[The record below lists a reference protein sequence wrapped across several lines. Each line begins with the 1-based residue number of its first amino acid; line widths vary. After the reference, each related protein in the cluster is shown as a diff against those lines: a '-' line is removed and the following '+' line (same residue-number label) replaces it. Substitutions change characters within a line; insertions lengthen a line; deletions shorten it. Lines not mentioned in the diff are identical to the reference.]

1 MLHQG
6 LKTSLG
12 LGTEQYSHLAET
24 LKHIADD
31 CQHLHKELQLLREES
46 CAVNPTIIGGFLNEA
61 TSCLTKS
68 GSDVAS
74 AVTGIDAKLEGLF
87 HHLHHNNEDIQTWI
101 AKETKQLQEEIH
113 QLQEETHTTHLPN
126 AVTNSLVELSELVCN
141 QTQIAYG
148 IQASHE

>member
-1 MLHQG
+1 MFQKNFCDAISSSSATLQNNFLGGLSTVTSSLQKIAEQQSAANEHHSQMLHQG

-74 AVTGIDAKLEGLF
+74 AVTGKVGGAF
-87 HHLHHNNEDIQTWI
+87 SPP
-101 AKETKQLQEEIH
+101 A
-113 QLQEETHTTHLPN
+113 P
-126 AVTNSLVELSELVCN
+126 
-141 QTQIAYG
+141 
-148 IQASHE
+148 